1 MLRKFFK
8 YVLSYTYCL
17 AAVLCFIFFSLAC
30 ISASSKTE
38 VSVKPDYN
46 GKTEDNDSKNNNGK
60 NSLNGHDIAGVNFK
74 TGSKNEVKNKRYLT
88 IYNNNEKLLV
98 LANKDHPLQEDYNPC
113 LRYICNGRLQASEY
127 LYDSL
132 VEMLADADKQGYSYW
147 IASAYRSPSKQQ
159 SLIDEDVN
167 AFMAKGMTYE
177 AALEEVYKETM
188 PAGCSEHQTGL
199 ALDIL
204 CAGNT
209 NMDISQIEEPGNKW
223 LRKNCYKYGFILR
236 YPEDKCEITKINFEP
251 WHFRYVGRQ
260 AAKYITKKHITLEEF
275 YEKLGNI

>member
-1 MLRKFFK
+1 MLRKIFK
-8 YVLSYTYCL
+8 CVLCCSGGL
-17 AAVLCFIFFSLAC
+17 AAVLCLFCFSL
-30 ISASSKTE
+30 INGSSKTGVFAE
-38 VSVKPDYN
+38 PGYSVYLDDN
-46 GKTEDNDSKNNNGK
+46 HGKKNNK
-60 NSLNGHDIAGVNFK
+60 KSSLNGNNASNISFK
-74 TGSKNEVKNKRYLT
+74 TGNKGKIKNKRCLG
-88 IYNNNEKLLV
+88 IYNNNEKVLV
-98 LANKDHPLQEDYNPC
+98 LANKDHRLQEDYNPC

-147 IASAYRSPSKQQ
+147 IASAYRSPLKQQ
-159 SLIDEDVN
+159 NLIDEDVN
-167 AFMAKGMTYE
+167 ALMANGMSYE

-204 CAGNT
+204 CSGNT
-209 NMDISQIEEPGNKW
+209 NMDVSQMEEPGNKW
-223 LRKNCYKYGFILR
+223 LRDNCYKYGFILR
-236 YPEDKCEITKINFEP
+236 YPEDKCEITGINFEP

-275 YEKLGNI
+275 YERIGNI